1 VNLAV
6 IGAVFAVIFVGEL
19 PDKTMIALLVMSTR
33 SRALAVWLG
42 AAGPSWCT

>member
-19 PDKTMIALLVMSTR
+19 PDKTMAASLVTR
-33 SRALAVWLG
+33 A
-42 AAGPSWCT
+42 